1 MSAIAKYAKAWSL
14 TLAPILL
21 FIPALMLAGMGSCA
35 MAHPEVMVIAIL
47 LFMGFE
53 IAAMPQFVRAAQ
65 STGKAPLAIVG
76 IVVALVI
83 MVFSA
88 VMGYYFA
95 VDYWADR
102 SFR

>member
-21 FIPALMLAGMGSCA
+21 FT
-35 MAHPEVMVIAIL
+35 
-47 LFMGFE
+47 GFE
-53 IAAMPQFVRAAQ
+53 IAALPQFVRAAQ

-88 VMGYYFA
+88 VMEYYFA
-95 VDYWADR
+95 ADYWAER